1 MHIHNVKGV
10 IYMEK
15 AISMPVSIYA
25 LGGLGE
31 VGKNMYVIENDE
43 SIIIIDCG
51 VKFPGID
58 FPGIN
63 YIVPDFTHLKN
74 NRNKIKALFI
84 THGHEDHIG
93 GIPFLL
99 QNVHIPVI
107 YAPRL
112 AAALIKNRLEEYR
125 MTELGNVV
133 EYDSDTKVKVDKF
146 VVSFFRVT
154 HSIPDS
160 FGIVVDTPEG
170 RIVSSGDFKID
181 LTPIG
186 KDIELARMADIG
198 KEGVTVL
205 LSESTNAEQEGYTP
219 SEKNVY
225 DSIDDII
232 KSANG
237 RLIVSTFSSNIS
249 RIQQICE
256 AGVKRNRKIAIVGR
270 SMEKAV
276 EISRSF
282 GYIHVPDDSIVDTQD
297 IKRYPNNE
305 VLILCTGSQGESMA
319 ALSRIASGMHKDI
332 HIIPGDTIVF
342 SSSAIPGNGVM
353 IDNIV
358 NQLARAGAD
367 VITNSILNDI
377 HSSGHASRQELRFML
392 KLMKPKYFMPIH
404 GEYRMLRLHS
414 EMAKDLGVEP
424 ENIFILDNGDSIT
437 LSKGKVKRGYPF
449 EHGNTYIDGK
459 DIKSLAEPVI
469 QDRRVLIDDGMIAV
483 TISIDSKTNT
493 MLTKPELFSRG
504 FIDQG
509 NAKHRN
515 EVLLL
520 IEQAVKEKLV
530 MRPSFAELKLAIKD
544 VVGLYVYRTT
554 KRHPMII
561 PVIMSKNS

>member
-1 MHIHNVKGV
+1 
-10 IYMEK
+10 MEK
-15 AISMPVSIYA
+15 ALSLPVSVYA

-43 SIIIIDCG
+43 TIIIIDAG
-51 VKFPGID
+51 VKFPGIE

-63 YIVPDFTHLKN
+63 YIIPDFTHLKN

-93 GIPFLL
+93 CIPFLL
-99 QNVHIPVI
+99 QNVRIPVI

-112 AAALIKNRLEEYR
+112 AAALIKNRLDEYR
-125 MTELGNVV
+125 MLEQANIV
-133 EYDSDTKVKVDKF
+133 EYDSDRKVKIDKF
-146 VVSFFRVT
+146 EVSFFRVT

-186 KDIELARMADIG
+186 KDIELTRMAEIG
-198 KEGVTVL
+198 KEGVTLL

-232 KSANG
+232 KNAQG

-249 RIQQICE
+249 RIQQVCE
-256 AGVKRNRKIAIVGR
+256 SAVSHGRKIAIVGR

-282 GYIHVPDDSIVDTQD
+282 GYIHVPDLSIIETQD
-297 IKRYPNNE
+297 IKRYSNSE
-305 VLILCTGSQGESMA
+305 ILILCTGSQGESMA
-319 ALSRIASGMHKDI
+319 ALSRIANGAHKDI

-353 IDNIV
+353 IDNVI
-358 NQLARAGAD
+358 NQLSRAGAE
-367 VITNSILNDI
+367 VVTNSILNDI

-392 KLMKPKYFMPIH
+392 KLMNPKYFMPIH

-414 EMAKDLGVEP
+414 EMAQDLGVP
-424 ENIFILDNGDSIT
+424 AENIFILDNGDSIV
-437 LSKGKVKRGYPF
+437 LSKGKVKRGYPV

-459 DIKSLAEPVI
+459 DINSLAEAVI
-469 QDRRVLIDDGMIAV
+469 NDRRVLMDDGMIAITV
-483 TISIDSKTNT
+483 SIDTKKNVLIS
-493 MLTKPELFSRG
+493 KPEIYAKG
-504 FIDQG
+504 VIDQG
-509 NAKHRN
+509 NPKRHEELVN
-515 EVLLL
+515 L
-520 IEQAVKEKLV
+520 IDSAIREKLATKTI
-530 MRPSFAELKLAIKD
+530 FAELKLLIKD
-544 VVGLYVYRTT
+544 IAGLYVYRNT
-554 KRHPMII
+554 KRHPIII
-561 PVIMSKNS
+561 PVIMSKN

>member
-1 MHIHNVKGV
+1 
-10 IYMEK
+10 MEK
-15 AISMPVSIYA
+15 AVSLPVSVYA

-31 VGKNMYVIENDE
+31 VGKNMYCIENDE
-43 SIIIIDCG
+43 TIIIIDAG
-51 VKFPGID
+51 VKFPGLE

-99 QNVHIPVI
+99 QSVSIPVI

-125 MTELGNVV
+125 IGERANII
-133 EYDSDTKVKVDKF
+133 EYDSDKKVKIDKF
-146 VVSFFRVT
+146 EVSFFRVT

-170 RIVSSGDFKID
+170 RIVSTGDFKID

-186 KDIELARMADIG
+186 KDIELTRIAEIG
-198 KEGVTVL
+198 NEGVNLL

-225 DSIDDII
+225 DSIADII
-232 KSANG
+232 KNAFG

-249 RIQQICE
+249 RIQQVCE
-256 AGVKRNRKIAIVGR
+256 AAVSYGRKIAIVGR

-282 GYIHVPDDSIVDTQD
+282 GYIHVPDDSIIETED
-297 IKRYPNNE
+297 IKRFPNNE
-305 VLILCTGSQGESMA
+305 ILILCTGSQGESMA
-319 ALSRIASGMHKDI
+319 ALSRIANGSHKDI
-332 HIIPGDTIVF
+332 HIMPGDTIVF

-353 IDNIV
+353 IDNVV
-358 NQLARAGAD
+358 NSLARAGAE

-377 HSSGHASRQELRFML
+377 HSSGHASKQELRLML

-404 GEYRMLRLHS
+404 GEYRMQRLHS
-414 EMAKDLGVEP
+414 EMAQDLGVDKDK
-424 ENIFILDNGDSIT
+424 IFILDNGDSVT
-437 LSKGKVKRGYPF
+437 LSHGKVSKGYPV
-449 EHGNTYIDGK
+449 EHGTTYIDGK
-459 DIKSLAEPVI
+459 DINSLAEAVI
-469 QDRRVLIDDGMIAV
+469 EDRRVLMDDGMLVV
-483 TISIDSKTNT
+483 TVSIDTKKNEIISAPEIYSKG
-493 MLTKPELFSRG
+493 L
-504 FIDQG
+504 IDQG
-509 NAKHRN
+509 NQKRHDELVA
-515 EVLLL
+515 L
-520 IEQAVKEKLV
+520 IENAVKEKLLTKT
-530 MRPSFAELKLAIKD
+530 SFAELKLLIKETA
-544 VVGLYVYRTT
+544 GLYIYSKT
-554 KRHPMII
+554 KRHPIII
-561 PVIMSKNS
+561 PVIMSKN

>member
-1 MHIHNVKGV
+1 
-10 IYMEK
+10 MEK

-43 SIIIIDCG
+43 TIIIIDCG
-51 VKFPGID
+51 VKFPGVE

-99 QNVHIPVI
+99 QNIHLPVI

-125 MTELGNVV
+125 MSEHGNIV
-133 EYDSDTKVKVDKF
+133 EYDNDTKVKIDKF

-160 FGIVVDTPEG
+160 FGVVVDTPEG

-186 KDIELARMADIG
+186 KDIELSKMSDIG
-198 KEGVTVL
+198 KEGVTLL

-232 KSANG
+232 KNANG

-256 AGVKRNRKIAIVGR
+256 SAVQRGRKIAIVGR

-282 GYIHVPDDSIVDTQD
+282 GYIHVPDDSIIDTQD
-297 IKRYPNNE
+297 IKRYANNE
-305 VLILCTGSQGESMA
+305 ILILCTGSQGESMA
-319 ALSRIASGMHKDI
+319 ALSRIAGGMHKDI

-392 KLMKPKYFMPIH
+392 KLMNPKYFMPIH

-414 EMAKDLGVEP
+414 EMARDLGVDKD
-424 ENIFILDNGDSIT
+424 NIFILDNGDSIT

-449 EHGNTYIDGK
+449 EHGNTYLDGK
-459 DIKSLAEPVI
+459 DINSLAEPVI
-469 QDRRVLIDDGMIAV
+469 EDRRILMDDGMIAV
-483 TISIDSKTNT
+483 TVSIDSKNNT
-493 MLTKPELFSRG
+493 LLTKPDIHSRG
-504 FIDQG
+504 FIEQG
-509 NAKHRN
+509 NKRQHD
-515 EVLLL
+515 EVCALV
-520 IEQAVKEKLV
+520 EQAVKEKLV
-530 MRPSFAELKLAIKD
+530 MHPSFAELKLTIKD
-544 VVGLYVYRTT
+544 VVGLYVYRAT
-554 KRHPMII
+554 KRHPMVI
-561 PVIMSKNS
+561 PVIMSKN

>member
-1 MHIHNVKGV
+1 
-10 IYMEK
+10 MEK
-15 AISMPVSIYA
+15 AVSLPVSIYA

-31 VGKNMYVIENDE
+31 VGKNMYCIENDE
-43 SIIIIDCG
+43 TIIIIDAG
-51 VKFPGID
+51 VKFPGVE

-99 QNVHIPVI
+99 QSVHIPVI

-112 AAALIKNRLEEYR
+112 AAALIRNRLEEYR
-125 MTELGNVV
+125 MSEMGRIV
-133 EYDSDTKVKVDKF
+133 EYDSDKIVHVDRF
-146 VVSFFRVT
+146 DVSFFRVT

-186 KDIELARMADIG
+186 KDIELSKMSDIG
-198 KEGVTVL
+198 EQGVTLL
-205 LSESTNAEQEGYTP
+205 LSESTNVENEGYTP

-232 KSANG
+232 KGAQG

-249 RIQQICE
+249 RIQQVCE
-256 AGVKRNRKIAIVGR
+256 AAVSHGRKIAIVGR

-282 GYIHVPDDSIVDTQD
+282 GYIHVPDDSIIETQD
-297 IKRYPNNE
+297 VKRFPNNE
-305 VLILCTGSQGESMA
+305 ILILCTGSQGESMA
-319 ALSRIASGMHKDI
+319 ALSRIANGSHKDI

-353 IDNIV
+353 IDNMI
-358 NQLARAGAD
+358 NSLARAGAD
-367 VITNSILNDI
+367 IITNSILNDI

-392 KLMKPKYFMPIH
+392 KLMNPKYFMPIH
-404 GEYRMLRLHS
+404 GEYRMQRLHK
-414 EMAKDLGVEP
+414 ELAMDLGVE
-424 ENIFILDNGDSIT
+424 ENNIFVLDNGDTIT
-437 LSKGKVKRGYPF
+437 LSKGKVTRGYAV

-459 DIKSLAEPVI
+459 DTNSLAEAVI
-469 QDRRVLIDDGMIAV
+469 NDRRILIDDGMVAITV
-483 TISIDSKTNT
+483 SIDTKTNT
-493 MLTKPELFSRG
+493 IISKPELYAKG
-504 FIDQG
+504 LIDQG
-509 NAKHRN
+509 NKRAHD
-515 EVLLL
+515 ELVDI
-520 IEQAVKEKLV
+520 IEKAIAEKLETKTN
-530 MRPSFAELKLAIKD
+530 FAELKLLIKE
-544 VVGLYVYRTT
+544 VAGLYIYRRT
-554 KRHPMII
+554 KSKPIII
-561 PVIMSKNS
+561 PVIMSKVN

>member
-1 MHIHNVKGV
+1 
-10 IYMEK
+10 MEK
-15 AISMPVSIYA
+15 AISLPVSIYA

-31 VGKNMYVIENDE
+31 VGKNMYCIENE
-43 SIIIIDCG
+43 ETIIIIDAG
-51 VKFPGID
+51 VKFPGVE

-63 YIVPDFTHLKN
+63 YIIPDFTHLKN
-74 NRNKIKALFI
+74 NRNKVKALFI

-93 GIPFLL
+93 CIPFLL
-99 QNVHIPVI
+99 QSIHIPVI

-112 AAALIKNRLEEYR
+112 ASALIKNRLEEYR
-125 MTELGNVV
+125 ISDHANIV
-133 EYDSDTKVKVDKF
+133 EYDSDKKVKIDRF
-146 VVSFFRVT
+146 EVSFFRVT

-186 KDIELARMADIG
+186 KDIELTRMAEIG
-198 KEGVTVL
+198 KEGVTLL

-232 KSANG
+232 KNAHG

-249 RIQQICE
+249 RIQQVCE
-256 AGVKRNRKIAIVGR
+256 AAVSHNRKIAIVGR

-276 EISRSF
+276 EISRDF
-282 GYIHVPDDSIVDTQD
+282 GYIHVPDDSIIETQD
-297 IKRYPNNE
+297 IKRFSNSE
-305 VLILCTGSQGESMA
+305 ILILCTGSQGESMA
-319 ALSRIASGMHKDI
+319 ALSRIASGNHKDI

-353 IDNIV
+353 IDNVI

-392 KLMKPKYFMPIH
+392 KLMNPKYFMPIH
-404 GEYRMLRLHS
+404 GEYRMLRMHN
-414 EMAKDLGVEP
+414 EIAQDLGVDKD
-424 ENIFILDNGDSIT
+424 NIFILDNGDTIV
-437 LSKGKVKRGYPF
+437 LSKGKVKRGYPV

-459 DIKSLAEPVI
+459 DINSLAEAVI
-469 QDRRVLIDDGMIAV
+469 NDRRILMDDGMVAITVA
-483 TISIDSKTNT
+483 IDSKKNVMIGEAKLYSKGVIDKGKERTHRI
-493 MLTKPELFSRG
+493 PLFLRAIAASRAP
-504 FIDQG
+504 Q
-509 NAKHRN
+509 
-515 EVLLL
+515 
-520 IEQAVKEKLV
+520 
-530 MRPSFAELKLAIKD
+530 
-544 VVGLYVYRTT
+544 
-554 KRHPMII
+554 
-561 PVIMSKNS
+561 

>member
-1 MHIHNVKGV
+1 
-10 IYMEK
+10 MEK
-15 AISMPVSIYA
+15 ALSLPVSVYA

-43 SIIIIDCG
+43 TIIIIDAG
-51 VKFPGID
+51 VKFPGIE

-63 YIVPDFTHLKN
+63 YIIPDFTHLKN

-93 GIPFLL
+93 CIPFLL
-99 QNVHIPVI
+99 QNVRIPVI

-112 AAALIKNRLEEYR
+112 AAALIKNRLDEYR
-125 MTELGNVV
+125 MLEQANIV
-133 EYDSDTKVKVDKF
+133 EYDSDRKVKIDKF
-146 VVSFFRVT
+146 EVSFFRVT

-186 KDIELARMADIG
+186 KDIELTRIAEIG
-198 KEGVTVL
+198 KEGVTLL

-225 DSIDDII
+225 DSIDDVI
-232 KSANG
+232 KNAQG

-249 RIQQICE
+249 RIQQVCE
-256 AGVKRNRKIAIVGR
+256 SAVSHGRKIAIVGR

-282 GYIHVPDDSIVDTQD
+282 GYIHVPDLSIIETQD
-297 IKRYPNNE
+297 IKRYSNSE
-305 VLILCTGSQGESMA
+305 ILILCTGSQGESMA
-319 ALSRIASGMHKDI
+319 ALSRIANGAHKDI

-353 IDNIV
+353 IDNVI
-358 NQLARAGAD
+358 NQLSRAGAE
-367 VITNSILNDI
+367 VVTNSILNDI

-392 KLMKPKYFMPIH
+392 KLMNPKYFMPIH

-414 EMAKDLGVEP
+414 EMAQDLGIP
-424 ENIFILDNGDSIT
+424 AENIFILDNGDSVV
-437 LSKGKVKRGYPF
+437 LSKGKVKRGYPV

-459 DIKSLAEPVI
+459 DINSLAEAVI
-469 QDRRVLIDDGMIAV
+469 NDRRVLMDDGMMAITV
-483 TISIDSKTNT
+483 SIDTKKNV
-493 MLTKPELFSRG
+493 LIGKPELYAKG
-504 FIDQG
+504 IIDQG
-509 NAKHRN
+509 NQKRHEELVN
-515 EVLLL
+515 L
-520 IEQAVKEKLV
+520 IDSAIREKLATKTI
-530 MRPSFAELKLAIKD
+530 FAELKLLIKD
-544 VVGLYVYRTT
+544 IAGLYVYRNT
-554 KRHPMII
+554 KRHPIII
-561 PVIMSKNS
+561 PVIMSKN